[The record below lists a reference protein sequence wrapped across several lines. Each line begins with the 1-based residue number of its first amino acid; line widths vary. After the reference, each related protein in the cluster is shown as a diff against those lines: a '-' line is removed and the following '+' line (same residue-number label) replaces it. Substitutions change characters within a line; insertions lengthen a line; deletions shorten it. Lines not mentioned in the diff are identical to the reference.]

1 MAAVERFGLATFYGP
16 RGGRRKSTG
25 WPLSEGETVVATGY
39 QITAFS
45 TPGHCAEHNCYLVRP
60 KNVPTARALL
70 ISGDLIFAG
79 SLGGGYFSCEQLLKH
94 ARRILEALP
103 GNTVI
108 APGHGPMTT
117 VDNERKYNPFLV

>member
-1 MAAVERFGLATFYGP
+1 MAAVERFGLAMFYGP
-16 RGGRRKSTG
+16 RGRPCKPEG
-25 WPLSEGETVVATGY
+25 WPLSEGEMVVAAGY

-108 APGHGPMTT
+108 APPATA
-117 VDNERKYNPFLV
+117 P